1 MNLRRLAN
9 KLQTAL
15 TMNGRFIKINQYQN
29 YSPKAERM
37 VTKYVLVEKKP
48 VKGKQKDF
56 VILETYQMA
65 EVVKQLAEMLHD
77 TETESVC

>member
-15 TMNGRFIKINQYQN
+15 LQKGRYVKINQYQN

-37 VTKYVLVEKKP
+37 VTKFVVVEKKQDSR
-48 VKGKQKDF
+48 GKVKDF

-65 EVVKQLAEMLHD
+65 EVVKELAGMLND
-77 TETESVC
+77 T